1 MPGTERTPRR
11 RALVRLAWAAGTWLL
26 PPLAR
31 AEQAPAVQLLGV
43 DRIVLGGDG
52 ATLDLR
58 LRLDN
63 PHVYPLPLH
72 ALRLR
77 CAFDGIALAHGRSLQ
92 PVLLP
97 PHGSAV
103 LLLRLDVDANSL
115 LAVLATL
122 PPDGVVDYTLD
133 GDAEIGL
140 TQLRVPV
147 HVAGRIALPKP

>member
-1 MPGTERTPRR
+1 MPGLERAPRR
-11 RALVRLAWAAGTWLL
+11 RALARLAGGLGACLFTA
-26 PPLAR
+26 LAR
-31 AEQAPAVQLLGV
+31 AQPAPRVRLLGV
-43 DRIVLGGDG
+43 DRIALDGQG

-58 LRLDN
+58 LRLEN

-72 ALRLR
+72 ALRLH
-77 CAFDGIALAHGRSLQ
+77 CAFDGIALASGHSLQ

-103 LLLRLDVDANSL
+103 LRLRLDVDARRL

-122 PPDGVVDYTLD
+122 PPDGIVDYTLD

-140 TQLRVPV
+140 TMLRVPV
-147 HVAGRIALPKP
+147 HLAGRIALPQP